1 MKEGDRNVFYS
12 YSYILIIGIY
22 FSRILVSNF
31 IILGVEYIFIEK
43 VVILLIDLILRK
55 YFSVFYLFLTKMLF
69 YVILLCIIFWKSYN
83 YEDS

>member
-1 MKEGDRNVFYS
+1 MFYS